1 MSQVRAIAAIARA
14 DFLERVRRYSFLL
27 TLLFSTF
34 LGYSAATGRI
44 MIQLGGHRGVY
55 TSAWVGALV
64 ALVTTCWVSLV
75 GFYIVKG
82 AIDRDRQTGVGQ
94 VLAAT
99 PLSKPTYALGK
110 FLSNF
115 AVLASM
121 VLVLAGAAVVMQI
134 FLREDPRLDFF
145 ALLSPFVIVAL
156 PAMLL
161 TAAVAVLFETL
172 PILRGGTGNVVWF
185 FVWAFLG
192 VALSAITGIEWLDPL
207 GNMTMARSMQQGA
220 WEHIPGYQGGF
231 AFTIADKPVQV
242 VQSFRW
248 EGVPWTAS
256 QIFLRLAWCGVA
268 VVLVLLAAAVFDR
281 FDSTRIF
288 GRARGK
294 ALQAA
299 PVGGAFANGAGVSN
313 GAAFNNVAAL
323 DNGAAVVNV
332 ASAPLGVSARFA
344 STKIAPAQLTALAAG
359 DRSNAFVRLFVA
371 ELKLAV
377 KGLHWWWYAVAA
389 GLLIAQATAPLA
401 TARQQLLGTSWL
413 WLVLVWSG
421 MGARETRFGMRAL
434 LFSSARI
441 LPRQLLACWL
451 AGFVLAVAFGSA
463 AGMRIFATQ
472 GATALLPWIAGAV
485 LLPSMALALGVWSG
499 TSKPFEGILTAMWY
513 VGPINHVKGID
524 YTGASN
530 GAATM
535 HYTVEYLVIAA
546 VLVAAAAA
554 LRSRQI
560 RSN

>member
-1 MSQVRAIAAIARA
+1 VNQVRAITAIARA

-27 TLLFSTF
+27 TLLFATF
-34 LGYSAATGRI
+34 LGYAAATGRI

-75 GFYIVKG
+75 GFYVVKG
-82 AIDRDRQTGVGQ
+82 SIDRDRQTGVGQ

-121 VLVLAGAAVVMQI
+121 VFVLAGAAVVMQI
-134 FLREDPRLDFF
+134 FVHEDSHLDFF
-145 ALLSPFVIVAL
+145 ALLSPFVVVAL

-161 TAAVAVLFETL
+161 TAAMAVLFETL
-172 PILRGGTGNVVWF
+172 PVLRGGAGNVVWF

-192 VALSAITGIEWLDPL
+192 VALSAITKIDWLDPL
-207 GNMTMARSMQQGA
+207 GNMTMAHSMQAGA
-220 WEHIPGYQGGF
+220 WAHIPDYKGGF
-231 AFTIADKPVQV
+231 AFTIADKPVEV

-256 QIFLRLAWCGVA
+256 QLLLRLAWSGVA
-268 VVLVLLAAAVFDR
+268 IVLVLLAAAVFDR
-281 FDSTRIF
+281 FDSA
-288 GRARGK
+288 GRLGRSRRKVAH
-294 ALQAA
+294 AA
-299 PVGGAFANGAGVSN
+299 AGSAFAKGAFANGAALENGTVSPL
-313 GAAFNNVAAL
+313 AASSKAAAAL
-323 DNGAAVVNV
+323 IGRA
-332 ASAPLGVSARFA
+332 GISARPNA
-344 STKIAPAQLTALAAG
+344 DRITPARLTALAAG
-359 DRSNAFVRLFVA
+359 DRSSAFFRLLVA
-371 ELKLAV
+371 ELKLGV

-413 WLVLVWSG
+413 WLVLVWSS
-421 MGARETRFGMRAL
+421 MGARETRFGTRAL

-451 AGFVLAVAFGSA
+451 AGFVLAVVFGSA
-463 AGMRIFATQ
+463 AGLRIFATQ
-472 GATALLPWIAGAV
+472 GVGALLPWIAGAA

-499 TSKPFEGILTAMWY
+499 TSKAFEGILTAMWY
-513 VGPINHVKGID
+513 IGPINRVSGID
-524 YTGASN
+524 YTGSSN
-530 GAATM
+530 GPQTM
-535 HYTVEYLVIAA
+535 HYVAVYIVTAAALLAGAA
-546 VLVAAAAA
+546 V

>member
-1 MSQVRAIAAIARA
+1 VRQFRGIELRAIGAIARA

-27 TLLFSTF
+27 TLLFATF
-34 LGYSAATGRI
+34 LGYAAATGRI

-82 AIDRDRQTGVGQ
+82 GIDRDRQTGVGQ

-99 PLSKPTYALGK
+99 PLSKPTYTLGK

-115 AVLASM
+115 AVLGSM
-121 VLVLAGAAVVMQI
+121 VLVLAVAAVLMQI
-134 FLREDPRLDFF
+134 FVHEDTHLDFV
-145 ALLSPFVIVAL
+145 ALLSPFVVVAL

-161 TAAVAVLFETL
+161 TAAVAVLFEAL
-172 PILRGGTGNVVWF
+172 PVLRGGVGNVVWF

-207 GNMTMARSMQQGA
+207 GNMTMAHSMQQGA
-220 WEHIPGYQGGF
+220 WAHIPDYKGGF
-231 AFTIADKPVQV
+231 AFTIADKPVEV

-248 EGVPWTAS
+248 EGVPWTTS
-256 QIFLRLAWCGVA
+256 QILLRLAWCGVA
-268 VVLVLLAAAVFDR
+268 IVLVLFAAVVFDR
-281 FDSTRIF
+281 FDSAGWL
-288 GRARGK
+288 GRARRK
-294 ALQAA
+294 VAHA
-299 PVGGAFANGAGVSN
+299 PADAAFANGTASEN
-313 GAAFNNVAAL
+313 GATTSTES
-323 DNGAAVVNV
+323 AVSV
-332 ASAPLGVSARFA
+332 GISARPTA
-344 STKIAPAQLTALAAG
+344 ARVTPARLNALAVG

-421 MGARETRFGMRAL
+421 MGARESLFGTRAL

-441 LPRQLLACWL
+441 LPRQLFACWL
-451 AGFVLAVAFGSA
+451 AGFVLAVAFGSG
-463 AGMRIFATQ
+463 AGLRIFATQ
-472 GATALLPWIAGAV
+472 GAGALLPWIAGAA

-513 VGPINHVKGID
+513 IGPMNRVRGID
-524 YTGASN
+524 FTGASN
-530 GAATM
+530 GPETM
-535 HYTVEYLVIAA
+535 RYVVEYLVIAVALVIFAA
-546 VLVAAAAA
+546 VL
-554 LRSRQI
+554 RMRQI

>member
-1 MSQVRAIAAIARA
+1 MSQVRAITAIARA

-34 LGYSAATGRI
+34 LGYAAATGRI

-99 PLSKPTYALGK
+99 PLSKSTYTLGK

-121 VLVLAGAAVVMQI
+121 VLILAIAAVVMQI
-134 FLREDPRLDFF
+134 FVHEDSHLDFF
-145 ALLSPFVIVAL
+145 ALLSPFVIIAM

-172 PILRGGTGNVVWF
+172 PVLRGGAGNVVWF

-192 VALSAITGIEWLDPL
+192 IALSAITRIEWLDPL
-207 GNMTMARSMQQGA
+207 GNMTMASSMRAGA
-220 WEHIPGYQGGF
+220 WAHIPDYKGGF

-256 QIFLRLAWCGVA
+256 QLLLRLAWCGVA
-268 VVLVLLAAAVFDR
+268 VVLVLLAAVVFDR
-281 FDSTRIF
+281 FDPSRWF
-288 GRARGK
+288 GRARK
-294 ALQAA
+294 VEAQAA
-299 PVGGAFANGAGVSN
+299 TGGAFANASALENGAMAAGV
-313 GAAFNNVAAL
+313 VA
-323 DNGAAVVNV
+323 V
-332 ASAPLGVSARFA
+332 APSESFARSYSA
-344 STKIAPAQLTALAAG
+344 KMAPAQLTALSAA
-359 DRSNAFVRLFVA
+359 DRTGAFARLFVA
-371 ELKLAV
+371 ELRLAT

-389 GLLIAQATAPLA
+389 GLLIAQAAAPLA

-413 WLVLVWSG
+413 WLVLVWSA
-421 MGARETRFGMRAL
+421 MGARETRFGTQAL

-441 LPRQLLACWL
+441 LPRQILACWL
-451 AGFVLAVAFGSA
+451 AGFALAALFGSVT
-463 AGMRIFATQ
+463 GLRILATQ
-472 GATALLPWIAGAV
+472 GVPALLPWIGGAAF
-485 LLPSMALALGVWSG
+485 LPSLALALGVWSG
-499 TSKPFEGILTAMWY
+499 TPKPFEGILTAMWY
-513 VGPINHVKGID
+513 IGPMNRVSGID
-524 YTGASN
+524 YTGSSN
-530 GAATM
+530 GPETT
-535 HYTVEYLVIAA
+535 HYAVMYL
-546 VLVAAAAA
+546 LSAAA
-554 LRSRQI
+554 LLIAASALRYRQI

>member
-1 MSQVRAIAAIARA
+1 LSQVRAIAAIARA

-27 TLLFSTF
+27 TLLFATF

-110 FLSNF
+110 FVSNF

-121 VLVLAGAAVVMQI
+121 VLVLAVAAVVMQI
-134 FLREDPRLDFF
+134 FLREDPHLYLF

-161 TAAVAVLFETL
+161 TAAIAVLFETL
-172 PILRGGTGNVVWF
+172 PVLRGGAGNVVYF

-192 VALSAITGIEWLDPL
+192 VAFSAVTGIEWLDPL
-207 GNMTMARSMQQGA
+207 GNMTMANSMISGA
-220 WEHIPGYQGGF
+220 YAHIPGYKGGF

-256 QIFLRLAWCGVA
+256 QILQRLAWCGVA
-268 VVLVLLAAAVFDR
+268 IVLVLLAAAVFDR
-281 FDSTRIF
+281 FDSSRLF
-288 GRARGK
+288 GRAGRK
-294 ALQAA
+294 AARA
-299 PVGGAFANGAGVSN
+299 GGGAFANGAALEN
-313 GAAFNNVAAL
+313 GAA
-323 DNGAAVVNV
+323 AVNI
-332 ASAPLGVSARFA
+332 ASAPVSSRFRSA
-344 STKIAPAQLTALAAG
+344 KIAPAQLTLSAA
-359 DRSNAFVRLFVA
+359 DRGNAFMRLFVA

-377 KGLHWWWYAVAA
+377 KGLRWWWYAVAA

-421 MGARETRFGMRAL
+421 MGARETRFGTRAL

-441 LPRQLLACWL
+441 LPRQILACWL
-451 AGFVLAVAFGSA
+451 AGFGLAVLFGSA
-463 AGMRIFATQ
+463 AGLRILATQ
-472 GATALLPWIAGAV
+472 GIPALLPWIAGAS
-485 LLPSMALALGVWSG
+485 LLPSLALALGVWSG

-513 VGPINHVKGID
+513 VGPMNHVSGID
-524 YTGASN
+524 YTGSSN
-530 GAATM
+530 GPAIT
-535 HYTVEYLVIAA
+535 HYAVEYLA
-546 VLVAAAAA
+546 VSVVLLVAAAA

-560 RSN
+560 SHN

>member
-1 MSQVRAIAAIARA
+1 MSEVRAIAAIARA

-27 TLLFSTF
+27 TLLFSVF

-44 MIQLGGHRGVY
+44 MIQLGGRRGVY

-110 FLSNF
+110 FVSNF

-121 VLVLAGAAVVMQI
+121 VLVLAVAAVVMQI
-134 FLREDPRLDFF
+134 FLREDPRLDLF

-172 PILRGGTGNVVWF
+172 PVLRGGTGNVVWF

-192 VALSAITGIEWLDPL
+192 VSLPAITGIEWLDPL
-207 GNMTMARSMQQGA
+207 GNMTMASSMKQGA
-220 WEHIPGYQGGF
+220 WAHIPGYQGGF

-256 QIFLRLAWCGVA
+256 QILLRLAWCGVA
-268 VVLVLLAAAVFDR
+268 FALVLLAAAVFDR
-281 FDSTRIF
+281 FDSARLF
-288 GRARGK
+288 GRAGRK
-294 ALQAA
+294 AVQPAG
-299 PVGGAFANGAGVSN
+299 GGAFANGA
-313 GAAFNNVAAL
+313 AL
-323 DNGAAVVNV
+323 ENGAAVVNI
-332 ASAPLGVSARFA
+332 ASAPGGVSARFGSA
-344 STKIAPAQLTALAAG
+344 KIAPARLSALAAG
-359 DRSNAFVRLFVA
+359 GRSSAFARLFVA

-377 KGLHWWWYAVAA
+377 KGLRWWWYAVAA

-413 WLVLVWSG
+413 WLVLVWSS
-421 MGARETRFGMRAL
+421 MGARETRFGTRGL

-441 LPRQLLACWL
+441 LPRQILACWL
-451 AGFVLAVAFGSA
+451 AGFVLAVLFGSA
-463 AGMRIFATQ
+463 AGLRILATQ
-472 GATALLPWIAGAV
+472 GASALLPWIAGAA

-513 VGPINHVKGID
+513 VGPMNHVSGID
-524 YTGASN
+524 YTGSSN
-530 GAATM
+530 GAATT
-535 HYTVEYLVIAA
+535 HYAVEYLVAAVVLLIAA
-546 VLVAAAAA
+546 SAI
-554 LRSRQI
+554 RSRQI

>member
-1 MSQVRAIAAIARA
+1 MIQIRAIQIRAIAAIARA

-27 TLLFSTF
+27 TMMFAIF

-44 MIQLGGHRGVY
+44 MIQLGGYRGVY

-99 PLSKPTYALGK
+99 PLSKPSYALGK
-110 FLSNF
+110 FVSNF
-115 AVLASM
+115 AVLSSM
-121 VLVLAGAAVVMQI
+121 VLVLAVAAVVMQI
-134 FLREDPRLDFF
+134 FLREDPRLDLF

-156 PAMLL
+156 PGMLL

-172 PILRGGTGNVVWF
+172 PMLRGGVGNVVWF

-192 VALSAITGIEWLDPL
+192 VALSAVTGIEWLDPL
-207 GNMTMARSMQQGA
+207 GNMTMASSMISGA
-220 WEHIPGYQGGF
+220 YAYIPGYKGGF

-256 QIFLRLAWCGVA
+256 QILLRLAWCGVA
-268 VVLVLLAAAVFDR
+268 IVLVLFAAVVFDR
-281 FDSTRIF
+281 FDSARMF
-288 GRARGK
+288 GRSRRRA
-294 ALQAA
+294 ALAA
-299 PVGGAFANGAGVSN
+299 AGAGGVFANGATLGN
-313 GAAFNNVAAL
+313 GAA
-323 DNGAAVVNV
+323 AAVV
-332 ASAPLGVSARFA
+332 SAPIGISVRQAAAR
-344 STKIAPAQLTALAAG
+344 IAGPRLTALAAG
-359 DRSNAFVRLFVA
+359 ERSSAFGRLFVA
-371 ELKLAV
+371 ELKLAT
-377 KGLHWWWYAVAA
+377 KGLQWWWYAVAA
-389 GLLIAQATAPLA
+389 GLLIAQATAPIA

-421 MGARETRFGMRAL
+421 MGARETRFATRAL

-441 LPRQLLACWL
+441 LPRQILASWL
-451 AGFVLAVAFGSA
+451 AGFVLAVSFGSV
-463 AGMRIFATQ
+463 AGVRILATQ
-472 GATALLPWIAGAV
+472 GASALLPWIAGAA
-485 LLPSMALALGVWSG
+485 LLPSMALALGVFSG

-513 VGPINHVKGID
+513 VGPMNRVSGID
-524 YTGASN
+524 YTGSSN
-530 GAATM
+530 GASAT
-535 HYTVEYLVIAA
+535 HYAVEYLVLS
-546 VLVAAAAA
+546 VVLLVAAAAI
-554 LRSRQI
+554 RSRQI

>member
-1 MSQVRAIAAIARA
+1 MIQLHAITAIARA

-27 TLLFSTF
+27 TLLFATF
-34 LGYSAATGRI
+34 LGYAAATGRI

-82 AIDRDRQTGVGQ
+82 SIDRDRQTGVGQ

-115 AVLASM
+115 AILGSM
-121 VLVLAGAAVVMQI
+121 VLVLAVAAVVMQI
-134 FLREDPRLDFF
+134 FIHEDPRLDFF

-172 PILRGGTGNVVWF
+172 PVLRGGVGNVVWF

-192 VALSAITGIEWLDPL
+192 VALSAVTGIEWLDPL
-207 GNMTMARSMQQGA
+207 GNMVMASSMKAGA
-220 WEHIPGYQGGF
+220 WAHIPGYQGGF
-231 AFTIADKPVQV
+231 AFTIADKPVEV

-256 QIFLRLAWCGVA
+256 QILLRLAWCGVA
-268 VVLVLLAAAVFDR
+268 IVLVLLAAAVFDR
-281 FDSTRIF
+281 FDSARWF
-288 GRARGK
+288 GRAQKR
-294 ALQAA
+294 A
-299 PVGGAFANGAGVSN
+299 ANG
-313 GAAFNNVAAL
+313 VAVESS
-323 DNGAAVVNV
+323 AAVV
-332 ASAPLGVSARFA
+332 AIAP
-344 STKIAPAQLTALAAG
+344 STFSPQSPAAKIAPAQLTAVAAR
-359 DRSNAFVRLFVA
+359 DRGSAFARLFVA
-371 ELKLAV
+371 ELKLAI
-377 KGLHWWWYAVAA
+377 KGLHWWWYVVAV

-413 WLVLVWSG
+413 WLVLVWSA
-421 MGARETRFGMRAL
+421 MGARETRFGTRAL

-451 AGFVLAVAFGSA
+451 AGFALAAVFGSA
-463 AGMRIFATQ
+463 AGLRILATQ
-472 GATALLPWIAGAV
+472 GVSALLPWIAGAAF
-485 LLPSMALALGVWSG
+485 LPSLALALGVWSG

-513 VGPINHVKGID
+513 VGPINHVSGID
-524 YTGASN
+524 FTGSSN
-530 GAATM
+530 GPTATHYALMYLLFAAAA
-535 HYTVEYLVIAA
+535 LV
-546 VLVAAAAA
+546 AAAA

>member
-1 MSQVRAIAAIARA
+1 
-14 DFLERVRRYSFLL
+14 
-27 TLLFSTF
+27 
-34 LGYSAATGRI
+34 

-55 TSAWVGALV
+55 TSAWVGAFV

-99 PLSKPTYALGK
+99 PLSRPTYALGK
-110 FLSNF
+110 FVSNF

-121 VLVLAGAAVVMQI
+121 VLVLAIAAVVMQI
-134 FLREDPRLDFF
+134 FLGEDPRLDLF

-161 TAAVAVLFETL
+161 TAAVTVLFETL
-172 PILRGGTGNVVWF
+172 PVLRGGTGNVVWF

-192 VALSAITGIEWLDPL
+192 VSLPAITGIEWLDPL
-207 GNMTMARSMQQGA
+207 GNMTMASSMKQGA
-220 WEHIPGYQGGF
+220 WAHIPGYQGGF

-256 QIFLRLAWCGVA
+256 QILLRLAWCGVA
-268 VVLVLLAAAVFDR
+268 FVLVLLAAAVFDR
-281 FDSTRIF
+281 FDSARLF
-288 GRARGK
+288 GRAGLK
-294 ALQAA
+294 AVQAA
-299 PVGGAFANGAGVSN
+299 GGGAFANGA
-313 GAAFNNVAAL
+313 AL
-323 DNGAAVVNV
+323 ENGAAVVNI
-332 ASAPLGVSARFA
+332 ASAPGGVSARFG
-344 STKIAPAQLTALAAG
+344 STKIAPAGLTALAAG
-359 DRSNAFVRLFVA
+359 DRSSAFVRLFVA

-377 KGLHWWWYAVAA
+377 NGLRWWWYAVAG

-421 MGARETRFGMRAL
+421 MGARETRFGTRAL

-441 LPRQLLACWL
+441 LPRQILACWL
-451 AGFVLAVAFGSA
+451 AGFVLAVLFGSA
-463 AGMRIFATQ
+463 AALQILATQ
-472 GATALLPWIAGAV
+472 GASALLPWIAGTA
-485 LLPSMALALGVWSG
+485 LLPSLALALGVWSG

-513 VGPINHVKGID
+513 IGPINHVSGID
-524 YTGASN
+524 YTGSSN
-530 GAATM
+530 GAAAT
-535 HYTVEYLVIAA
+535 HYAVEYLVAAVVLLIAA
-546 VLVAAAAA
+546 SAI
-554 LRSRQI
+554 RSRQI
-560 RSN
+560 LSN

>member
-1 MSQVRAIAAIARA
+1 VIQLHAITAIARA

-27 TLLFSTF
+27 TLLFATF
-34 LGYSAATGRI
+34 LGYAAATGRI

-82 AIDRDRQTGVGQ
+82 SIDRDRQTGVGQ

-115 AVLASM
+115 AILGSM
-121 VLVLAGAAVVMQI
+121 VLVLAVAAVVMQI
-134 FLREDPRLDFF
+134 FIHEDPRLDFF

-172 PILRGGTGNVVWF
+172 PVLRGGVGNVVWF

-192 VALSAITGIEWLDPL
+192 VALSAVTGIEWLDPL
-207 GNMTMARSMQQGA
+207 GNMVMASSMKAGA
-220 WEHIPGYQGGF
+220 WAHIPGYQGGF
-231 AFTIADKPVQV
+231 AFTIADKPVEV

-256 QIFLRLAWCGVA
+256 QILLRLAWCGVA
-268 VVLVLLAAAVFDR
+268 IVLVLLAAAVFDR
-281 FDSTRIF
+281 FDSARWF
-288 GRARGK
+288 GRAQKR
-294 ALQAA
+294 A
-299 PVGGAFANGAGVSN
+299 ANG
-313 GAAFNNVAAL
+313 VAVESS
-323 DNGAAVVNV
+323 AAVV
-332 ASAPLGVSARFA
+332 AIAP
-344 STKIAPAQLTALAAG
+344 STFSPQSPAAKIAPAQLTAVAAR
-359 DRSNAFVRLFVA
+359 DRGSAFARLFVA
-371 ELKLAV
+371 ELKLAI
-377 KGLHWWWYAVAA
+377 KGLHWWWYVVAV

-413 WLVLVWSG
+413 WLVLVWSA
-421 MGARETRFGMRAL
+421 MGARETRFGTRAL

-451 AGFVLAVAFGSA
+451 AGFALAAVFGSA
-463 AGMRIFATQ
+463 AGLRILATQ
-472 GATALLPWIAGAV
+472 GVSALLPWIAGAAF
-485 LLPSMALALGVWSG
+485 LPSLALALGVWSG

-513 VGPINHVKGID
+513 VGPINHVSGID
-524 YTGASN
+524 FTGSSN
-530 GAATM
+530 GPTATHYALMYLLFAAAA
-535 HYTVEYLVIAA
+535 LV
-546 VLVAAAAA
+546 AAAA

>member
-27 TLLFSTF
+27 TLLFATF

-99 PLSKPTYALGK
+99 PLTKPTYALGK

-115 AVLASM
+115 AMLASM

-134 FLREDPRLDFF
+134 FLREDPRLDLF

-172 PILRGGTGNVVWF
+172 PGLRGGAGNVVWF

-220 WEHIPGYQGGF
+220 WAHIPGYKGGF

-256 QIFLRLAWCGVA
+256 QILLRLAWCGVA
-268 VVLVLLAAAVFDR
+268 IVLVLFAAMVFDR
-281 FDSTRIF
+281 FDSSRSL
-288 GRARGK
+288 GRARRK
-294 ALQAA
+294 AVQAA
-299 PVGGAFANGAGVSN
+299 AGGVLANGEATAIGVTTAPNEFS
-313 GAAFNNVAAL
+313 GRATVARI
-323 DNGAAVVNV
+323 V
-332 ASAPLGVSARFA
+332 
-344 STKIAPAQLTALAAG
+344 PAHLTALAAG
-359 DRSNAFVRLFVA
+359 DRSSAFVRLVIA
-371 ELKLAV
+371 ESKLAV

-401 TARQQLLGTSWL
+401 TSRQQLLGTSWL

-421 MGARETRFGMRAL
+421 MGARETRFGTRTL

-451 AGFVLAVAFGSA
+451 AGFTLAVVFGSV
-463 AGMRIFATQ
+463 AGARIFATQ
-472 GATALLPWIAGAV
+472 GAYALLPWIAGAA

-513 VGPINHVKGID
+513 IGPMNRVRGID
-524 YTGASN
+524 YTGSSN
-530 GAATM
+530 GAQTM
-535 HYTVEYLVIAA
+535 HYVVVYFVMAAALVIAA
-546 VLVAAAAA
+546 AAFRA
-554 LRSRQI
+554 RQI
-560 RSN
+560 SNN

>member
-1 MSQVRAIAAIARA
+1 VSQVRAIAAIARA

-27 TLLFSTF
+27 TMMFAIF

-44 MIQLGGHRGVY
+44 MIQLGGHRGIY

-82 AIDRDRQTGVGQ
+82 GIDRDRQTGVGQ

-99 PLSKPTYALGK
+99 PLSKPTYTLGK

-121 VLVLAGAAVVMQI
+121 VLVLAAAAVVMQI
-134 FLREDPRLDFF
+134 FLREDPRLDLF

-172 PILRGGTGNVVWF
+172 PVLRGGVGNVVWF

-192 VALSAITGIEWLDPL
+192 VALSAVTGIEWLDPL
-207 GNMTMARSMQQGA
+207 GNMTMANSMKQGA
-220 WEHIPGYQGGF
+220 WAHIPGYEGGF

-256 QIFLRLAWCGVA
+256 QILLRLAWCGVA
-268 VVLVLLAAAVFDR
+268 IVLVLLAAAVFDR
-281 FDSTRIF
+281 FDSTRWF
-288 GRARGK
+288 GRSRQNAAHAAAG
-294 ALQAA
+294 AAAGGSANATAMGNGGAAIVAGA
-299 PVGGAFANGAGVSN
+299 PVAI
-313 GAAFNNVAAL
+313 
-323 DNGAAVVNV
+323 
-332 ASAPLGVSARFA
+332 SARP
-344 STKIAPAQLTALAAG
+344 SVTRIAATRLTSLAAG
-359 DRSNAFVRLFVA
+359 ERSSAFVRLFVA
-371 ELKLAV
+371 ELKLAT
-377 KGLHWWWYAVAA
+377 KGLRWWWYAVAA
-389 GLLIAQATAPLA
+389 GLLIAQATAPIA
-401 TARQQLLGTSWL
+401 AARQQLLGTSWL

-421 MGARETRFGMRAL
+421 MGARESRFGTRAL

-441 LPRQLLACWL
+441 LPRQIFACWL
-451 AGFVLAVAFGSA
+451 AGFALAMVFGSA
-463 AGMRIFATQ
+463 AGLRILATQ
-472 GATALLPWIAGAV
+472 GASALLPWIAGAA
-485 LLPSMALALGVWSG
+485 LLPSMALALGVWSA

-513 VGPINHVKGID
+513 VGPINHVSGID
-524 YTGASN
+524 YTGSSN
-530 GAATM
+530 GPATT
-535 HYTVEYLVIAA
+535 HYAVEYLVIAVVLVGAAA
-546 VLVAAAAA
+546 VLRA
-554 LRSRQI
+554 RQS

>member
-1 MSQVRAIAAIARA
+1 MSRVHAIVAIARA

-27 TLLFSTF
+27 TLLFATF

-110 FLSNF
+110 FVSNF

-121 VLVLAGAAVVMQI
+121 VLVLAVAAVVMQI
-134 FLREDPRLDFF
+134 FLREDPRLDLF

-172 PILRGGTGNVVWF
+172 PVLSSGVGNVVYF

-192 VALSAITGIEWLDPL
+192 VAFSAVTGVEWLDPL
-207 GNMTMARSMQQGA
+207 GNMTMANSMILGA
-220 WEHIPGYQGGF
+220 WAHIPDYKGGF
-231 AFTIADKPVQV
+231 AFTIADKPVEV

-256 QIFLRLAWCGVA
+256 QILVRLAWCGVA
-268 VVLVLLAAAVFDR
+268 IVLVLLAAAVFDR
-281 FDSTRIF
+281 FDSARLF
-288 GRARGK
+288 GRAGRK

-299 PVGGAFANGAGVSN
+299 GGGAFANE
-313 GAAFNNVAAL
+313 AAL
-323 DNGAAVVNV
+323 ENSAAVVNI
-332 ASAPLGVSARFA
+332 ASAPGGVSARFSSA
-344 STKIAPAQLTALAAG
+344 KIPATRLCALAAG
-359 DRSNAFVRLFVA
+359 DRGNAFVRLFGA
-371 ELKLAV
+371 ELKLAM
-377 KGLHWWWYAVAA
+377 KGLRWWWYAVAA
-389 GLLIAQATAPLA
+389 GLWIAQASAPIA
-401 TARQQLLGTSWL
+401 ASRQQLLGTSWL

-421 MGARETRFGMRAL
+421 MGARETRFGTRGL

-441 LPRQLLACWL
+441 LPRQIVACWL
-451 AGFVLAVAFGSA
+451 AGFVLAILFGSA
-463 AGMRIFATQ
+463 AGLRILTTQ
-472 GATALLPWIAGAV
+472 GVPGLLPWISGAA
-485 LLPSMALALGVWSG
+485 LLPSLALGLGVWSG

-513 VGPINHVKGID
+513 VGPMNHVRGID
-524 YTGASN
+524 YTGSSN
-530 GAATM
+530 GAATT
-535 HYTVEYLVIAA
+535 HYAVEYLA
-546 VLVAAAAA
+546 VSVVLLVAAAA

-560 RSN
+560 SHN

>member
-1 MSQVRAIAAIARA
+1 LSQVRAIEVRAIGAIARA

-27 TLLFSTF
+27 TLLFATF

-44 MIQLGGHRGVY
+44 MIQLGGYRGVY

-99 PLSKPTYALGK
+99 PLSKPTYTLGK

-134 FLREDPRLDFF
+134 FLREDPRLDLF

-172 PILRGGTGNVVWF
+172 PVLRGGAGNVIWF

-192 VALSAITGIEWLDPL
+192 VALSAVTGIEWLDPL
-207 GNMTMARSMQQGA
+207 GNMTMASSMRAGA
-220 WEHIPGYQGGF
+220 FAHIPDYKGSF

-256 QIFLRLAWCGVA
+256 QILLRLAWCGVA
-268 VVLVLLAAAVFDR
+268 LGIVLFAAAVFDR
-281 FDSTRIF
+281 FDSARLF
-288 GRARGK
+288 GRAGRK
-294 ALQAA
+294 AVQAA
-299 PVGGAFANGAGVSN
+299 GGATAAIAVNAPIDISVRHTAARIAAARLTRLAGSERSS
-313 GAAFNNVAAL
+313 AF
-323 DNGAAVVNV
+323 G
-332 ASAPLGVSARFA
+332 
-344 STKIAPAQLTALAAG
+344 
-359 DRSNAFVRLFVA
+359 RLIVA
-371 ELKLAV
+371 ELKLAT

-401 TARQQLLGTSWL
+401 AARQQLLGTSWL

-421 MGARETRFGMRAL
+421 MGAREARFGTGAL

-451 AGFVLAVAFGSA
+451 AGFFLAMVFGSA
-463 AGMRIFATQ
+463 AALRIFATQ
-472 GATALLPWIAGAV
+472 GATALLPWIAGAA
-485 LLPSMALALGVWSG
+485 LLPSMALALGVFSG

-513 VGPINHVKGID
+513 IGPMNRVSGID
-524 YTGASN
+524 YTGSSN
-530 GAATM
+530 GPATT
-535 HYTVEYLVIAA
+535 HYA
-546 VLVAAAAA
+546 VTYILIAAA
-554 LRSRQI
+554 LLVVTAVLRARQI
-560 RSN
+560 RFN

>member
-1 MSQVRAIAAIARA
+1 VIEVRAIDVRAIGAIARA

-27 TLLFSTF
+27 TMMFAIF
-34 LGYSAATGRI
+34 LGYAAATGRI

-99 PLSKPTYALGK
+99 PLSRPTYTLGK
-110 FLSNF
+110 FVSNF

-121 VLVLAGAAVVMQI
+121 VLVLAVAAVVMQI
-134 FLREDPRLDFF
+134 FLREDPRFDLF

-161 TAAVAVLFETL
+161 TAALAVLFETL
-172 PILRGGTGNVVWF
+172 PVLRGGVGNVVWF

-192 VALSAITGIEWLDPL
+192 VAFSAVTGIEWLDPL
-207 GNMTMARSMQQGA
+207 GNMTMANSMISGA
-220 WEHIPGYQGGF
+220 YAHIPDYKGGF

-256 QIFLRLAWCGVA
+256 QILMRLAWCGVA
-268 VVLVLLAAAVFDR
+268 IVLVLLAAAVFDR
-281 FDSTRIF
+281 FDSGRFF
-288 GRARGK
+288 GRSRRNAG
-294 ALQAA
+294 QAA
-299 PVGGAFANGAGVSN
+299 GVGGAFANGATLAN
-313 GAAFNNVAAL
+313 GAAAS
-323 DNGAAVVNV
+323 V
-332 ASAPLGVSARFA
+332 ASAPIDISARQA
-344 STKIAPAQLTALAAG
+344 AARIAGPRLTALAVG
-359 DRSNAFVRLFVA
+359 ERSSAFARLFVA

-389 GLLIAQATAPLA
+389 GLLIAQATAPIA
-401 TARQQLLGTSWL
+401 AARQQLLGTSWV
-413 WLVLVWSG
+413 WLILVWSG
-421 MGARETRFGMRAL
+421 MGARETRFGTRAL

-441 LPRQLLACWL
+441 LPRQLLASWL
-451 AGFVLAVAFGSA
+451 AGFVLAVLFGSA
-463 AGMRIFATQ
+463 AGLRIFATQ
-472 GATALLPWIAGAV
+472 GAGALLPWVAGAA
-485 LLPSMALALGVWSG
+485 LLPSMALALGVFSG
-499 TSKPFEGILTAMWY
+499 TSKPFEAVLTAMWY
-513 VGPINHVKGID
+513 IGPMNRVSGID
-524 YTGASN
+524 YTGSSN

-535 HYTVEYLVIAA
+535 HYAVEYIVIAA
-546 VLVAAAAA
+546 VLLVATAA
-554 LRSRQI
+554 LRARQI
-560 RSN
+560 RSS

>member
-1 MSQVRAIAAIARA
+1 LSQARVIAAIARA

-27 TLLFSTF
+27 TLLFATF

-115 AVLASM
+115 AVLTSM

-134 FLREDPRLDFF
+134 FLREDPRLDLF

-172 PILRGGTGNVVWF
+172 PVLRGGVGNVVWF

-192 VALSAITGIEWLDPL
+192 VALSAVTGIKWLDPL
-207 GNMTMARSMQQGA
+207 GNMTMADSMISGA
-220 WEHIPGYQGGF
+220 YAHIPDYKGGF

-256 QIFLRLAWCGVA
+256 QILLRLAWCGVA
-268 VVLVLLAAAVFDR
+268 IVLVLFAAVVFDR
-281 FDSTRIF
+281 FDSSRLL
-288 GRARGK
+288 GRAGRK
-294 ALQAA
+294 AVEAAAGGTAANAVNALIDISVRQTAARIAA
-299 PVGGAFANGAGVSN
+299 P
-313 GAAFNNVAAL
+313 
-323 DNGAAVVNV
+323 
-332 ASAPLGVSARFA
+332 R
-344 STKIAPAQLTALAAG
+344 LTALTRG
-359 DRSNAFVRLFVA
+359 ERSSAFGRLVVA
-371 ELKLAV
+371 ELKLAT

-389 GLLIAQATAPLA
+389 GLLIAQATAPIA
-401 TARQQLLGTSWL
+401 VARQQLLGTSWL

-421 MGARETRFGMRAL
+421 MGARETRFGTRAL
-434 LFSSARI
+434 LFSSARV
-441 LPRQLLACWL
+441 LPRQLLASWL
-451 AGFVLAVAFGSA
+451 AGFALAVLFGSA
-463 AGMRIFATQ
+463 AGLRIFATQ
-472 GATALLPWIAGAV
+472 GFAALVPWIAGAA
-485 LLPSMALALGVWSG
+485 LLPSMALALGVFSG

-513 VGPINHVKGID
+513 IGPMNRVSGID
-524 YTGASN
+524 YTGSSN
-530 GAATM
+530 
-535 HYTVEYLVIAA
+535 
-546 VLVAAAAA
+546 AAAATHYA
-554 LRSRQI
+554 VMYLLIAATLLVATAAIRARQI
-560 RSN
+560 RFN

>member
-1 MSQVRAIAAIARA
+1 MSQARAIAAIARA

-27 TLLFSTF
+27 TMMFAIF

-82 AIDRDRQTGVGQ
+82 GIDRDLQTGVGQ

-99 PLSKPTYALGK
+99 PLSKPTYTLGK
-110 FLSNF
+110 FASNF

-121 VLVLAGAAVVMQI
+121 VLVLALAAVVMQI
-134 FLREDPRLDFF
+134 FLREDPRLDLF

-172 PILRGGTGNVVWF
+172 PVLRGGVGNVVWF

-192 VALSAITGIEWLDPL
+192 VALSAVTGIEWLDPL
-207 GNMTMARSMQQGA
+207 GNMTMASSMREGA
-220 WEHIPGYQGGF
+220 WAHIPGYQGGF

-256 QIFLRLAWCGVA
+256 QILLRLAWCGVA
-268 VVLVLLAAAVFDR
+268 IVLVLLAAAVFDR
-281 FDSTRIF
+281 FDSTRWF
-288 GRARGK
+288 GRAR
-294 ALQAA
+294 QNTVHAA
-299 PVGGAFANGAGVSN
+299 AGVGVSGFANGAAMVA
-313 GAAFNNVAAL
+313 GAPVPISARP
-323 DNGAAVVNV
+323 AVV
-332 ASAPLGVSARFA
+332 R
-344 STKIAPAQLTALAAG
+344 IAATRLSSLAAG
-359 DRSNAFVRLFVA
+359 ERSSAFVRLFVA
-371 ELKLAV
+371 ELKLATN
-377 KGLHWWWYAVAA
+377 GLRWWWYAVAT
-389 GLLIAQATAPLA
+389 GLLIAQATAPIA

-421 MGARETRFGMRAL
+421 MGAREARFGTRAL

-441 LPRQLLACWL
+441 LPRQILACWL
-451 AGFVLAVAFGSA
+451 AGFTLAMVFGSA
-463 AGMRIFATQ
+463 AGLRILATQ
-472 GATALLPWIAGAV
+472 GALALLPLIAGAAF
-485 LLPSMALALGVWSG
+485 LPSLALALGVWSG
-499 TSKPFEGILTAMWY
+499 TSKPFEGILAAMWY
-513 VGPINHVKGID
+513 VGPINHVSGID
-524 YTGASN
+524 FTGSSN
-530 GAATM
+530 GSATM
-535 HYTVEYLVIAA
+535 HYAVEYFVVSVVLVGAAA
-546 VLVAAAAA
+546 VLRA
-554 LRSRQI
+554 RQI